1 MSKIRTLLISRYF
14 FLFACFF
21 TVAQE
26 LVYYQ
31 AHDRHQ
37 KPVII
42 ALPITIPF
50 RFAPEYFYWL
60 QQELVSEPQPLLK
73 PDMSST
79 HIHADKKITL
89 FDYTTKEFEQI
100 MPPAILFRACCL
112 FSMKGYFPRIAVTY
126 DEVDFSAIYIPCKN
140 VIVLGR
146 DVAMHTSTRKLY
158 TLLHELAHAYQ
169 EQFNISTKAST
180 AFIENHADRLA
191 FFKLA
196 CPDCIAHLTG
206 PHRDFFCKDGYFSRQ
221 ECFLLEL
228 FFKRSGMFCK
238 EHQPYSTQRRSCRN
252 S

>member
-1 MSKIRTLLISRYF
+1 MSKIQTLLFSHYF
-14 FLFACFF
+14 FLFAWFC
-21 TVAQE
+21 TATQE
-26 LVYYQ
+26 LAFYQ
-31 AHDRHQ
+31 VNNKYQ
-37 KPVII
+37 KPII
-42 ALPITIPF
+42 AVSMTIPF

-79 HIHADKKITL
+79 QIYAGKKITL
-89 FDYTTKEFEQI
+89 FDYSTKEFDNI
-100 MPPAILFRACCL
+100 MPSVILFRACCL

-169 EQFNISTKAST
+169 EQFKISAKAST

-196 CPDCIAHLTG
+196 CPDCIAHLAG
-206 PHRDFFCKDGYFSRQ
+206 PHRDLFCKDGYFSSE
-221 ECFLLEL
+221 ECFWLAFL
-228 FFKRSGMFCK
+228 FRQLGMFCK